1 MKALIYNS
9 ELVFIAQC
17 MMDYPDIETGG
28 DLFGFW
34 TYSGFPVIQYVIG
47 PGKKAK
53 HSVAFFN
60 QDEEYLF
67 NMGKALQNRHG
78 LQHIGEW
85 HSHHRLGLARPS
97 GHDVST
103 VVKAINDCALQKFF
117 LVIGCI
123 DRDIPSLNG
132 FMFQQ
137 VQQRNYT
144 SVNWVVLEGISPIR
158 TDVDANFDDSM
169 LYRPHTQSIRNINIP
184 TTTLENV
191 SYNKPVFTEDNWLE
205 GDEGQEKLKNIYEG
219 LQYQYGIV
227 KMYLENNSNLLLQ
240 FKHAGNT
247 YDIILPFDFPYSKPI
262 IAKKGNSERKVLNE
276 GNNYKVIHENLLQYI
291 DQFIKK

>member
-1 MKALIYNS
+1 
-9 ELVFIAQC
+9 
-17 MMDYPDIETGG
+17 MDYPDIETGG

-34 TYSGFPVIQYVIG
+34 TYSGFPVIQYAIG

-67 NMGKALQNRHG
+67 NVGKALQNRHG

-103 VVKAINDCALQKFF
+103 VVKAINDCRLQKFF

-123 DRDIPSLNG
+123 DRDTPSLNG
-132 FMFQQ
+132 FMFHQE
-137 VQQRNYT
+137 QQRNY
-144 SVNWVVLEGISPIR
+144 SPVNWVILEGTSPIR
-158 TDVDANFDDSM
+158 SDVDATFESSL
-169 LYRPHTQSIRNINIP
+169 LYIPRTQSINKINIP

-191 SYNKPVFTEDNWLE
+191 SYHKPVFTEDNWLE
-205 GDEGQEKLKNIYEG
+205 SDEGQEKLKKIYEG
-219 LQYQYGIV
+219 LQYQYGTV
-227 KMYLENNSNLLLQ
+227 KMYLQNNSNLLLQ
-240 FKHAGNT
+240 FQHNRNT
-247 YDIILPFDFPYSKPI
+247 YDVILPSNFPYSRPI
-262 IAKKGNSERKVLNE
+262 ISKKGMSESRILNE
-276 GNNYKVIHENLLQYI
+276 GNNFKVMHENLLKYI
-291 DQFIKK
+291 NHFINQ

>member
-1 MKALIYNS
+1 MKSLIYKS
-9 ELVFIAQC
+9 EVTFIGRC
-17 MMDYPDIETGG
+17 IMDYPDIETGG

-34 TYSGFPVIQYVIG
+34 TYSGFPVIQYAIG

-97 GHDVST
+97 GHDVTT
-103 VVKAINDCALQKFF
+103 VVKAINDCRLQKFF

-123 DRDIPSLNG
+123 DRDTPSLNG
-132 FMFQQ
+132 FMFHQE
-137 VQQRNYT
+137 QQRNY
-144 SVNWVVLEGISPIR
+144 SPVNWVVLEGTSPIR
-158 TDVDANFDDSM
+158 SDVDTAFDSTL
-169 LYRPHTQSIRNINIP
+169 LYIPRTQSINKINIP

-191 SYNKPVFTEDNWLE
+191 SYHKPIFTEDNWLE
-205 GDEGQEKLKNIYEG
+205 SDEGQEKLKKIYEG
-219 LQYQYGIV
+219 LQYQYGTV

-240 FKHAGNT
+240 FQHNRNT
-247 YDIILPFDFPYSKPI
+247 YDVILPSNFPYSRPI
-262 IAKKGNSERKVLNE
+262 ISKKGMSERRILNE
-276 GNNYKVIHENLLQYI
+276 GNNFKVIHENLLQYI
-291 DQFIKK
+291 NHFINQ